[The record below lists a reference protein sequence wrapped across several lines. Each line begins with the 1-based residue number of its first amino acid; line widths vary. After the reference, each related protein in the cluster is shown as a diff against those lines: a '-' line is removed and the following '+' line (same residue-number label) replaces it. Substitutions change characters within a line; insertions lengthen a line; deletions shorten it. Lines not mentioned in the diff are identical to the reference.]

1 MCVALRDNSSK
12 DTKDVLADLLFR
24 AIQRLNPLQGRAT
37 ATPHLLGATIALGGD
52 TAKVGKEAPPIFRD
66 LFLVP

>member
-24 AIQRLNPLQGRAT
+24 AIQRLNPLQGGAT

-52 TAKVGKEAPPIFRD
+52 TAKDGKEAPPIFRN
-66 LFLVP
+66 LFFVA